1 MTRRTLIF
9 APLAAASA
17 QAPADVLDLLR
28 DMAAALSEANA
39 AAFLKPIDPAMKGFA
54 QLAADVTALVAQ
66 NEVASSIEFVKDEGD
81 ERVRRL
87 ELDWLFQ
94 IRAREQTGIFER
106 RRNVVECRLE
116 RRKNRWIVVSL
127 EPLSFFSPPRP

>member
-9 APLAAASA
+9 APLAAAA
-17 QAPADVLDLLR
+17 QAPADVLDLLC

-39 AAFLKPIDPAMKGFA
+39 AAFLKPIDPAMKGYA

-66 NEVASSIEFVKDEGD
+66 NEVTSSIEFVKDEGD
-81 ERVRRL
+81 ERARRL

-94 IRAREQTGIFER
+94 IRAREQTGTFER

-127 EPLSFFSPPRP
+127 EPLRFFSPPRP